1 MAATR
6 PRVLLVGRTR
16 YTLPLSPGLEKKFR
30 PLRERFALRVLAT
43 SADGRPHDDGVFRLV
58 AKAPVLDGL
67 LFYAL
72 LPLRV
77 RRLAREFRPDV
88 IIAQSPYEAAC
99 VHLVRVGAKVVVE
112 VHGDWRT
119 FTRLYG
125 SPVRR
130 AVAPFGD
137 RLGTWAI
144 RRAEAVRTLSDY
156 TSGLVRAIGVEPAAT
171 FATYTDLEAFR
182 GPVTPLPVQ
191 PAALF
196 VGVLERY
203 KNVDGLARAW
213 RIAAPQLPGV
223 ALRLVGRG
231 TERAVVEAL
240 VADLPGQTT
249 WVERLT
255 PAEVATALDDATC
268 LVLPS
273 RSEGLGRVIIE
284 AFLRGRPVV
293 AMGVGGIRDL
303 VVDGVNGFLVDSD
316 DELAAALVRLLR
328 DPELAARLGE
338 AATLSAGPWITDP
351 EEFADLMEA
360 LVSPYTGAR

>member
-1 MAATR
+1 VK
-6 PRVLLVGRTR
+6 PRVLLVARTR
-16 YTLPLSPGLEKKFR
+16 YRLPLSTSLARKFDPLE
-30 PLRERFALRVLAT
+30 ERFELRVLAT
-43 SADGRPHDDGVFRLV
+43 SADGRSHDNGVFRLV
-58 AKAPVLDGL
+58 GKLSALDGL

-72 LPLRV
+72 LPVRV
-77 RRLAREFRPDV
+77 RRLVRQFRPEV
-88 IIAQSPYEAAC
+88 IVAQSPYEGAC
-99 VHLVRVGAKVVVE
+99 VHLARTGVKTVVE

-125 SPVRR
+125 SSMRR

-144 RRAEAVRTLSDY
+144 RRADAVRTLSDY
-156 TSGLVRAIGVEPAAT
+156 TSGLVRAVGVEPAAT
-171 FATYTDLEAFR
+171 FATYTDLEAFL
-182 GPVTPLPVQ
+182 GPPKPLPVQ

-231 TERAVVEAL
+231 TDRAVVEAL
-240 VADLPGQTT
+240 VAELPAQTT

-255 PAEVATALDDATC
+255 PAEVAAALDDATC

-303 VVDGVNGFLVDSD
+303 VVDGVNGFLVDSHE
-316 DELAAALVRLLR
+316 ELAAALVRVLA

-338 AATLSAGPWITDP
+338 AATRSAGPWITDP
-351 EEFADLMEA
+351 EQFADRLAA
-360 LVSPYTGAR
+360 LVSPYTGGR